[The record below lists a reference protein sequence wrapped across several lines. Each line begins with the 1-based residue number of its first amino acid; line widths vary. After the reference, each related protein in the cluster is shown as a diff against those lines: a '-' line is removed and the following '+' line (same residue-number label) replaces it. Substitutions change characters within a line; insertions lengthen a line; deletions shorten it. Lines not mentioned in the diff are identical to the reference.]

1 VPHSLA
7 ADARRSYNEIVVAAR
22 RTVSS
27 RERKN
32 RFGRYLGLA
41 GKSETIIV
49 TGRGKPVS
57 DLRCGEAALKRG
69 FHTFNPG

>member
-1 VPHSLA
+1 M
-7 ADARRSYNEIVVAAR
+7 